1 MKRIKKWIF
10 AGGIASILLSGILI
24 LTVIFTVQAAIV
36 VIGGQQNSQ
45 SNGGSNVHLEDLPEC
60 ITEEMVV
67 ALLKMQDEYGHP
79 ASTGLAQIVKESA
92 YDYVEGLSQLAYD
105 YKNLFGMKFETNNPF
120 VIGSINFA
128 TGEQLP
134 TGESYVTN
142 DNFSVF
148 ASYTEC
154 IEGRAWKLERS
165 PYLDCTEAYQKTGS
179 TYTREQANSFM
190 YGLREAGWA
199 TDLSYV
205 RDCIS
210 IMEQYNF
217 YRFDNMTLA
226 DYQASSNNQNH
237 NTETG
242 SGQEYSSATAAQRA
256 IVDTAY
262 NTPFAG
268 DGLCATWVSRVFANA
283 GQPYPGGDANTFTMS
298 RESGGI
304 KVGMAIVVEHSG
316 PSGASWTYGHIGIYI
331 GDGKVMHN
339 ESSRTG
345 NSSNGC
351 TITPLDEWCATYE
364 YQCTAYYGWVN
375 SIDLSQ

>member
-24 LTVIFTVQAAIV
+24 LTVIFTIQAAIV

-45 SNGGSNVHLEDLPEC
+45 SSNGTNVHLEGLPDS

-79 ASTGLAQIVKESA
+79 VSVGIAQILVESPG
-92 YDYVEGLSQLAYD
+92 DYEGLSLLAYQ
-105 YKNLFGMKFETNNPF
+105 YKNLFGMKYETNNPF
-120 VIGSINFA
+120 VIGSINFV

-134 TGESYVTN
+134 SGSTYFTN
-142 DNFSVF
+142 DDFSVF
-148 ASYTEC
+148 ANYTEC
-154 IEGRAWKLERS
+154 VEGRAWKLERS
-165 PYLDCTEAYQKTGS
+165 PYLECTEAYKKTGS
-179 TYTREQANSFM
+179 TYTREQANSFI
-190 YGLREAGWA
+190 YGLKEAFWA
-199 TDLSYV
+199 SSLSYV
-205 RDCIS
+205 QNCIS
-210 IMEQYNF
+210 YMEQYNL

-226 DYQASSNNQNH
+226 EYQASSNNQNH

-304 KVGMAIVVEHSG
+304 KVGMAIAVEHSG
-316 PSGASWTYGHIGIYI
+316 PSYASYTYGHIGIYI
-331 GDGKVMHN
+331 GDGMIMHN
-339 ESSRTG
+339 ETSWTG

-351 TITPLDEWCATYE
+351 TITPIDEWRATYE

-375 SIDLSQ
+375 GIDLSQ